1 MDGSVLRLLGAF
13 GFLAAGLAL
22 WLFALRA
29 VYPRLKW
36 AHERAKVTGSQGI
49 DPGVYLDAGR
59 AVCFALLP
67 LIGFAMG
74 PALLRRWFE

>member
-1 MDGSVLRLLGAF
+1 MGDAALRLLGAF
-13 GFLAAGLAL
+13 AFLVAGVAL
-22 WLFALRA
+22 WLLALRT

-67 LIGFAMG
+67 LLGFAMG

>member
-1 MDGSVLRLLGAF
+1 MDESVLRLLGAF

-22 WLFALRA
+22 WLVALRA